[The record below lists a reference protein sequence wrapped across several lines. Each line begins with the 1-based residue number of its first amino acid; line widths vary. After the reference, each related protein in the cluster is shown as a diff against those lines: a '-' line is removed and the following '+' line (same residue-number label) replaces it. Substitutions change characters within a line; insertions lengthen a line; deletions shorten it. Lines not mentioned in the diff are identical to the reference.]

1 MSAGVI
7 VGIDGGA
14 TYSFG
19 VAVDQRGNVLA
30 TARSGSLN
38 FFGNSLASAR
48 AHLLELALSLKKD
61 LPGGTVFNQVCI
73 GCAALLIE
81 ATEDEKVL
89 LCRDI
94 FPLDRT
100 RLVSDAVTAYQ
111 GACQSQPAV
120 LIISGTGSIVLAKTE
135 TGKFLQVG
143 GWGHLLGDAGSGF
156 WIASEAVKAA
166 IAAHDGLGPATSLP
180 EWVGRWFKVEDLTG
194 IIPTVYD
201 AHFTKEK
208 FAGLAKY
215 LAENA
220 ASDRVLQEI
229 FRRAGHELARLA
241 MVPLKEMTSNPV
253 PIFLE
258 GSVVTNNRTVHE
270 SLVEDLL
277 AVRPVKLEKAQLP
290 PLLGAAGMALLHL
303 GIGMD
308 PFIVSNLRGTYR
320 ELLQKKVAS

>member
-19 VAVDQRGNVLA
+19 VAVDHRGNVLA

-38 FFGNSLASAR
+38 FFGNSLSSAR
-48 AHLLELALSLKKD
+48 AHLLELAVSLKKD
-61 LPGGTVFNQVCI
+61 LPGGAVFNQVCI
-73 GCAALLIE
+73 GCAALLTE
-81 ATEDEKVL
+81 ATEEEKIL

-111 GACQSQPAV
+111 GACQGQPAV

-135 TGKFLQVG
+135 AGKFLQVG

-166 IAAHDGLGPATSLP
+166 IATHDGLDPPSPLL
-180 EWVGRWFKVEDLTG
+180 EWVRRWFKIEDLAG
-194 IIPTVYD
+194 IIPIVYD

-220 ASDRVLQEI
+220 AADQALQEI
-229 FRRAGHELARLA
+229 FQRAGHELARQAL
-241 MVPLKEMTSNPV
+241 VPLKEMTSNPV

-258 GSVVTNNRTVHE
+258 GSVVTNNRLVRE
-270 SLVEDLL
+270 SLVGDLS
-277 AVRPVKLEKAQLP
+277 AVRPVKLEKAQLS
-290 PLLGAAGMALLHL
+290 PLLGAAGMALMHL
-303 GIGMD
+303 GVGMD
-308 PFIVSNLRGTYR
+308 PFIVSNLRGSYR
-320 ELLQKKVAS
+320 ELLQKKVAP